1 MVLYNLER
9 MRQSAEYT
17 AEVRL
22 ASMAALMDRWILA
35 SDWLMLCQYCHLI
48 GCHVSRAG
56 MITWATWGTRTG

>member
-35 SDWLMLCQYCHLI
+35 SDWLMLSKSSPLI
-48 GCHVSRAG
+48 GCHVSRVG
-56 MITWATWGTRTG
+56 TITWATWGTRTG